1 MYSGFEEREDFKN
14 WKRRK
19 ILSLRLG
26 AVITMVPFAIEIMQA
41 IMMRRFIFST
51 IIGTLI
57 LALFGIYCIWQ
68 SFGIYVVEVLPVY
81 ITDKKKRRRRKGGT
95 KYYFYTETEA
105 GKIRARCSQSQY
117 YNHEINDKVFFF
129 KINKGNLF
137 YVLDYYE
144 GEG

>member
-105 GKIRARCSQSQY
+105 GKIRARCS
-117 YNHEINDKVFFF
+117 
-129 KINKGNLF
+129 
-137 YVLDYYE
+137 
-144 GEG
+144 

>member
-1 MYSGFEEREDFKN
+1 MYSNLEERQDFKT
-14 WKRRK
+14 WKQRK

-41 IMMRRFIFST
+41 IMMRKFIFST

-68 SFGIYVVEVLPVY
+68 SFGIHVVEVLPVY

-105 GKIRARCSQSQY
+105 GKIRD
-117 YNHEINDKVFFF
+117 YNYEINDKVFFF
-129 KINKGNLF
+129 KTNKGNLF